1 MRFWLKIGTIVIM
14 LAFLLSACGGGGKS
28 AQDLADKEKQL
39 SELKKKN
46 VAGPAEKNTQIQM
59 ATAQKTL
66 DEVGVAYQYDPIN
79 KPDPFRPYAPR
90 EGDGIGKTD
99 NPLLKYEVRYFKLVG
114 IIQSTETP
122 LAIFEDPNG
131 RSYTVK
137 TGDLIGKNGGSIRAI
152 LNDAVII
159 TETRIA
165 WASEGTETVE
175 MTIRLRPED
184 TE

>member
-1 MRFWLKIGTIVIM
+1 MRFWLNIGAIVVIFV
-14 LAFLLSACGGGGKS
+14 FLLSACGTGEDIKS
-28 AQDLADKEKQL
+28 QVEKQL
-39 SELKKKN
+39 SQVKKKN
-46 VAGPAEKNTQIQM
+46 AEPVERHTQIQM
-59 ATAQKTL
+59 STAQKVL
-66 DEVGVAYQYDPIN
+66 SEVGMAYQYDPIN

-90 EGDGIGKTD
+90 ESLDSGAQD

-114 IIQSTETP
+114 IIQSTEMP

-131 RSYTVK
+131 KSYTVK

-152 LNDAVII
+152 LRDAVVI

-175 MTIRLRPED
+175 MNIRLRPENLQ
-184 TE
+184 

>member
-14 LAFLLSACGGGGKS
+14 FAFLLSACGGGSKD

-46 VAGPAEKNTQIQM
+46 AEPAEKHTQIQM
-59 ATAQKTL
+59 ATAQQTL
-66 DEVGVAYQYDPIN
+66 DEVGVAYLYDPIN

-90 EGDGIGKTD
+90 EELDAAKQG

-131 RSYTVK
+131 KSYTVK

-152 LNDAVII
+152 LTDAVII

>member
-46 VAGPAEKNTQIQM
+46 AEPAEKNTQIQM

-66 DEVGVAYQYDPIN
+66 EEVGVAYQYDPIN

-90 EGDGIGKTD
+90 EGGTGGDVD

-131 RSYTVK
+131 KSYTVK

-152 LNDAVII
+152 LTDAVVI